1 MGDWNLSA
9 GLMSP
14 AVDTAEKEKER
25 RHSRDSGNES
35 QEEVSVDN
43 SDTEDT
49 PSNGA
54 NTLKFQLT
62 QSLLSQVKASENNG
76 DANSGKQ
83 AYKDLPRMDFVING
97 QVIDK
102 NFVSQ
107 LRDKCN
113 QNDQRQ
119 IAKHVFT
126 KMFEHAKAE
135 IPNDNLLEELIN
147 SCNQAGYD
155 GSLLMQLSPIFLGHD
170 LQLPDANDR
179 HIEIVCSDQDSL
191 NIKYCPNM
199 PVKQLDKEICRVDAI
214 LEFTL
219 KSQDG
224 KVEYEDGKVTLTIP
238 EKLKNYKV
246 DGKSLLDDIK
256 MHFEDVDNAIIESL
270 LENIDEGQN
279 SFVVDLS
286 TQVNSDSFDIIPE
299 DTVFDLGHIPE
310 LVKKAVD
317 DKDVNAL
324 ADHIGFFQDHVTH
337 VSSKEGLPVVE
348 KTLEIVSGFTKE
360 QSKPWRCYPT
370 VPIAS
375 HIYSVKQQYYDGY
388 ISQEGYEKLKKMEE
402 TLCKIKSDLIKR
414 SSNDPNEESPVKNAQ
429 DTSAILNE
437 TPTSSQAVNQ
447 EDNNQL
453 STKESKS
460 TDNQQLQSGIV
471 DEGENIMDNK
481 KASKEAISNNYR
493 RGKMHSSDQNIKT
506 VGEMLFDAI
515 SSFDCKKVRSL
526 VEQAKQEGNNVEP
539 IMNEAFKKANE
550 TRVKQQ
556 STASRKKLKKIKEF
570 LKKELD
576 NIAILS
582 MSNDVETTV
591 SRQEVP
597 VVESEGSESDSLSLS
612 SEKDD
617 FSKLEGDKSDCSAGT
632 SSDSNSNSPFEKISE
647 EGHETRISVI
657 DTVEAEA
664 TANGT
669 VSSNSVPCTFRV
681 ELTSDDEDEFLSIE
695 FEDVN
700 NDINVNQPTEHVE
713 QVANGNGQP
722 KTELPRI
729 NEQSSKSGLKKNSQ
743 NTKKYVVAASAL
755 AITGIALGVA
765 VAVYLEMLA
774 IGVAV
779 AACCLIAATI
789 TYCYRPKSL
798 VEDNEVK
805 KVDDTQKSTPCCG

>member
-1 MGDWNLSA
+1 
-9 GLMSP
+9 
-14 AVDTAEKEKER
+14 
-25 RHSRDSGNES
+25 
-35 QEEVSVDN
+35 
-43 SDTEDT
+43 
-49 PSNGA
+49 
-54 NTLKFQLT
+54 
-62 QSLLSQVKASENNG
+62 
-76 DANSGKQ
+76 
-83 AYKDLPRMDFVING
+83 MDFVING

-437 TPTSSQAVNQ
+437 APTSSQAVNQ

-729 NEQSSKSGLKKNSQ
+729 NEQSSKSGLKKNPQ

-755 AITGIALGVA
+755 AIAGIVSGVA

-774 IGVAV
+774 VGMQLFVLLRLQLRTAIDLKAH
-779 AACCLIAATI
+779 LRIM
-789 TYCYRPKSL
+789 RLKRL
-798 VEDNEVK
+798 MLRK
-805 KVDDTQKSTPCCG
+805 KVHLVVAGNE